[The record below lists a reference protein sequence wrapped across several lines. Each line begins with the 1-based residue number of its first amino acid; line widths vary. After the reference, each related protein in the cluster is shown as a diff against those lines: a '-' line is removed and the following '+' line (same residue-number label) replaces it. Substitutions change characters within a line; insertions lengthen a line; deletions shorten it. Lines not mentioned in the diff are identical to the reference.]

1 MFHGKIENAIQQ
13 QLKLNQ
19 TKNLL
24 HSDISLLLDIEPTF
38 LAALEEA
45 LKTPEPLLLKEH
57 LMRLVSFT
65 AESLIEKIYSINQ
78 YLQVDRSSRESL
90 QEIYLLAWEEL
101 FASKDVEKTLRSCL
115 YPLLAEW
122 IRKLYPDGI
131 KAAIAAKPEI
141 GSVVCRNYSAG
152 FQLDLF
158 GLDPRAIMQPVLD
171 IGCGASAELVRHLRR
186 SGIEAYGLDRSLKA
200 KKPYLLQGDWLQDGF
215 EPSKWGTVI
224 SHLAF
229 SNHFIYVEKYDET
242 QRSRYIDKYREILH
256 SLKPRGSFVYAP
268 ASSALEKGAVEKR
281 FTVENVF
288 IGNGYGFTKVS
299 RIE

>member
-1 MFHGKIENAIQQ
+1 MFDGKIENAVQR

-19 TKNLL
+19 AKNLL

-45 LKTPEPLLLKEH
+45 LRTPEPLLHKEH

-65 AESLIEKIYSINQ
+65 VEWLIERVYSINQ

-90 QEIYLLAWEEL
+90 QEIYLLTWGKL
-101 FASKDVEKTLRSCL
+101 LVSKDVEKTLRRFH

-131 KAAIAAKPEI
+131 KTALASKPGI
-141 GSVVCRNYSAG
+141 GSVICRNYSAK

-200 KKPYLLQGDWLQDGF
+200 KKPYLLQGDWLQTAF
-215 EPSKWGTVI
+215 EAGKWGTVI

-229 SNHFIYVEKYDET
+229 SNHFIYVEKFDEA
-242 QRSRYIDKYREILH
+242 QISRYIDKYREILY
-256 SLKPRGSFVYAP
+256 SLKPGGLFAYAP
-268 ASSALEKGAVEKR
+268 TSSALEKGAVERR
-281 FTVENVF
+281 FTKESVL
-288 IGNGYGFTKVS
+288 IGNGYGFTKIS
-299 RIE
+299 RVE